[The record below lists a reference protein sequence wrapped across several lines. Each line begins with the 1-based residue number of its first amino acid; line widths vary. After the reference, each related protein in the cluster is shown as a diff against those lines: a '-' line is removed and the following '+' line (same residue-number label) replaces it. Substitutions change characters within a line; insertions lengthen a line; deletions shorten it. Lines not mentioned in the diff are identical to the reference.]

1 MRRMLSPPSAIS
13 FEQSALGLLK
23 YTRKWRSRMHCT
35 KSRSMRT
42 RLSQPLAAA
51 VLSAAW
57 LLLPPAANAQNQPL
71 NQMQAEPQGQSPT
84 STIPDQKLS
93 AAATAIGQVASIRQS
108 YERRISEASPSD
120 KERLTDEAYD
130 ALEKAVTDQGLSID
144 EYNTIVKKAQNDPAT
159 RQRLAQLIGPSG
171 R

>member
-1 MRRMLSPPSAIS
+1 
-13 FEQSALGLLK
+13 
-23 YTRKWRSRMHCT
+23 MHCT

-108 YERRISEASPSD
+108 YEKRISEASPSD
-120 KERLTDEAYD
+120 KERLSDEAYD

>member
-1 MRRMLSPPSAIS
+1 
-13 FEQSALGLLK
+13 
-23 YTRKWRSRMHCT
+23 MHCT

-51 VLSAAW
+51 ALGAAW

-84 STIPDQKLS
+84 PTISDQKLS
-93 AAATAIGQVASIRQS
+93 AAAAAIGQVTSIRQN
-108 YERRISEASPSD
+108 YEKRISEASPPD
-120 KERLTDEAYD
+120 KQRLSDEAYD

-144 EYNTIVKKAQNDPAT
+144 EYNTILKKAQNDPAT
-159 RQRLAQLIGPSG
+159 RQRLAQLVGPSG

>member
-1 MRRMLSPPSAIS
+1 
-13 FEQSALGLLK
+13 
-23 YTRKWRSRMHCT
+23 MHCT

-51 VLSAAW
+51 ALGAAW

-108 YERRISEASPSD
+108 YEKRISEASPSD
-120 KERLTDEAYD
+120 KERLSDEAYD

-144 EYNTIVKKAQNDPAT
+144 EYNTILKKAQNDPAT
-159 RQRLAQLIGPSG
+159 RQRLAQLVGPSG

>member
-1 MRRMLSPPSAIS
+1 
-13 FEQSALGLLK
+13 
-23 YTRKWRSRMHCT
+23 MHCT

-51 VLSAAW
+51 ALGAAW

-93 AAATAIGQVASIRQS
+93 AAATAIGQVGSIRQS

-120 KERLTDEAYD
+120 KERLSDEAYD

>member
-1 MRRMLSPPSAIS
+1 
-13 FEQSALGLLK
+13 
-23 YTRKWRSRMHCT
+23 MHCT

-57 LLLPPAANAQNQPL
+57 QLLPPAANAQNQPL
-71 NQMQAEPQGQSPT
+71 NQIQAEPQGQSPT

-108 YERRISEASPSD
+108 YEKRISEASPSD
-120 KERLTDEAYD
+120 KERLSDEAYD

>member
-1 MRRMLSPPSAIS
+1 
-13 FEQSALGLLK
+13 
-23 YTRKWRSRMHCT
+23 MHCT

-93 AAATAIGQVASIRQS
+93 AAAAAIGQVTSIRQS
-108 YERRISEASPSD
+108 YEQRISQAPSPD
-120 KERLTDEAYD
+120 KQPLSDEAND
-130 ALEKAVTDQGLSID
+130 ALEKAVTDQGLSVD
-144 EYNTIVKKAQNDPAT
+144 EYNTILKKAQNDPAT

>member
-1 MRRMLSPPSAIS
+1 
-13 FEQSALGLLK
+13 
-23 YTRKWRSRMHCT
+23 MHCT
-35 KSRSMRT
+35 KSRSIRT
-42 RLSQPLAAA
+42 LLSQPLAAA
-51 VLSAAW
+51 VLSATW

-71 NQMQAEPQGQSPT
+71 NQMQAVPHGQSPT

-93 AAATAIGQVASIRQS
+93 AAAAAIGQVAGIRQS
-108 YERRISEASPSD
+108 YEKRISEASPPD
-120 KERLTDEAYD
+120 KQRLSDEAYD

-144 EYNTIVKKAQNDPAT
+144 EYNTILKKAQHDPAT

>member
-1 MRRMLSPPSAIS
+1 
-13 FEQSALGLLK
+13 
-23 YTRKWRSRMHCT
+23 
-35 KSRSMRT
+35 
-42 RLSQPLAAA
+42 
-51 VLSAAW
+51 
-57 LLLPPAANAQNQPL
+57 
-71 NQMQAEPQGQSPT
+71 MQAEPQGQSPT

-108 YERRISEASPSD
+108 YEKRISEALPSD
-120 KERLTDEAYD
+120 KERLSDEAYD

-144 EYNTIVKKAQNDPAT
+144 EYNTILKKAQNDPAT